1 MQILGLFG
9 MFLDAVAVVVVEVE
23 GLTEGRF
30 LYLMNFHA
38 MVVFLDNF
46 QNCIII

>member
-1 MQILGLFG
+1 MQILGLLG
-9 MFLDAVAVVVVEVE
+9 IYLDAVVVEVE